1 MPLERVSIGFR
12 DISLSLR
19 KNPLSRDV
27 AILQNESAIARSV
40 QNLVLTIKGEK
51 FFEPT
56 LGTSANALLFETV
69 SLDTARTLQS
79 EIERVIQNNEP
90 RVQLIETTVTPNY
103 DDGAMEVTIVFLII
117 GIDALPQ
124 QLQFILLPTR

>member
-27 AILQNESAIARSV
+27 VILQNESAIARSV

>member
-1 MPLERVSIGFR
+1 MPLERVSIGFK

-27 AILQNESAIARSV
+27 TILQNESAIARSV

-56 LGTSANALLFETV
+56 LGTSANALLFEVV

-90 RVQLIETTVTPNY
+90 RVDLIQTTVTPNY

-124 QLQFILLPTR
+124 QIQFILLPTR